1 MGQGFVDKCWVEL
14 KNRKWSWKDKFKL
27 LQDRMLEMEI
37 MNNEDSGYNEVE
49 DWLWDWATEIER
61 RRDESQETE

>member
-1 MGQGFVDKCWVEL
+1 MLGGTEKQEVKL
-14 KNRKWSWKDKFKL
+14 KRQVWL

-49 DWLWDWATEIER
+49 DWLWG
-61 RRDESQETE
+61 

>member
-14 KNRKWSWKDKFKL
+14 KNRKWNWKDKCKL

>member
-1 MGQGFVDKCWVEL
+1 MGQVFVDKCWVEL
-14 KNRKWSWKDKFKL
+14 KNRKWNWKDKFKL
-27 LQDRMLEMEI
+27 LKDRMLEMEI

-49 DWLWDWATEIER
+49 DWLWDWATEIEW

>member
-14 KNRKWSWKDKFKL
+14 KNRKWNWKDKFKL

-49 DWLWDWATEIER
+49 DWLWDWATEIEW

>member
-14 KNRKWSWKDKFKL
+14 KNRKWIWKDKFKL